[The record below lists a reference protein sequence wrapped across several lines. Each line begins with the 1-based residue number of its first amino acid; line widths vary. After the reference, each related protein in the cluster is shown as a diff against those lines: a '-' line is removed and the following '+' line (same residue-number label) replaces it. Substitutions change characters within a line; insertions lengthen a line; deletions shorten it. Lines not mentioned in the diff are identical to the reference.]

1 MDLDERLLPQE
12 IKQLEKGPKWKRP
25 YSTHMVGKWHLGN
38 CDKKFLPHNRGFD
51 SFYGIYGGAV
61 NYYNKTKKLGGV
73 PFVDYFDRE
82 EPVRNW
88 SEKNL
93 PRILS
98 NFLISYFSA
107 SRILQPLNLRDTL
120 HSKLKNGLFW
130 SY

>member
-93 PRILS
+93 PKIQYRQYLTVCQ
-98 NFLISYFSA
+98 ISSFHIFQH
-107 SRILQPLNLRDTL
+107 REFFNP
-120 HSKLKNGLFW
+120 
-130 SY
+130 